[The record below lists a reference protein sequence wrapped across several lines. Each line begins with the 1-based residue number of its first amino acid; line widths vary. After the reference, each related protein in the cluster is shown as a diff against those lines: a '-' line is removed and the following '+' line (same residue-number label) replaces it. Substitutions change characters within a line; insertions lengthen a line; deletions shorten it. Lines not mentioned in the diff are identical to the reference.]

1 MYYADQETTFS
12 YPTTR
17 VFVVTDQQN
26 SQRRMS
32 EMARAAA
39 PWDYNEY
46 RYPDNTTIIAKLNV
60 NGVQAVEGTF
70 SVGAFCG
77 KECRGIGKY
86 VNGLLYITV
95 HGMLSD
101 DQQITFKAVENI
113 TGNEFS
119 IAETVSFEGQH
130 LGSLANPFVLNAN
143 GEATG
148 IESINSGYTVYPRP
162 LRNRLYIN
170 GPVENIKAVNVLST
184 NGQMVISVN
193 GYNHEGIDVSM
204 LTPAIYVVAITVE
217 NGEII
222 YEKVLKANN

>member
-1 MYYADQETTFS
+1 
-12 YPTTR
+12 
-17 VFVVTDQQN
+17 
-26 SQRRMS
+26 
-32 EMARAAA
+32 
-39 PWDYNEY
+39 
-46 RYPDNTTIIAKLNV
+46 
-60 NGVQAVEGTF
+60 
-70 SVGAFCG
+70 
-77 KECRGIGKY
+77 
-86 VNGLLYITV
+86 
-95 HGMLSD
+95 MLSD

-119 IAETVSFEGQH
+119 IAETISFEGQH
-130 LGSLANPFVLNAN
+130 LGSLANPFVLTAN